1 MHPRIPIAVPLLI
14 LALAQT
20 AAAQTRT
27 VGPELEVYFKR
38 EISDWRPEGAGKVET
53 RINRVGVLVRDHVA
67 EGLWIGL
74 HGGYLGLTQSGNP
87 ATRGMNLTGWHL
99 GTSVR
104 WRFLHAESMSVSLL
118 GQYTYNE
125 ADDAADG
132 QSTAY
137 DWHEYG
143 AGLETAVRLDRVRL
157 RLGVDYTAVDGDE
170 RTRGLIR
177 DTRSISEDEAIS
189 ARAALDLLVDA
200 TGRITFQVEA
210 GGRRGAG
217 IWFARQF

>member
-1 MHPRIPIAVPLLI
+1 MPRCLPITVALLI
-14 LALAQT
+14 LPLAQT
-20 AAAQTRT
+20 AAAQTG
-27 VGPELEVYFKR
+27 GPELEVYFKR

-53 RINRVGVLVRDHVA
+53 RINRVGVHIRDHVA
-67 EGLWIGL
+67 EGLWVGL
-74 HGGYLGLTQSGNP
+74 HGGYLGLTQSDNP
-87 ATRGMNLTGWHL
+87 ATRGMSLAGWHL

-104 WRFLHAESMSVSLL
+104 WRFLDAENLSLSLL

-125 ADDAADG
+125 ADDGVGG
-132 QSTAY
+132 QNAAY

-143 AGLETAVRLDRVRL
+143 GGLETAVRLDRVQL
-157 RLGVDYTAVDGDE
+157 RLGIDYLAVDGDE

-177 DTRSISEDEAIS
+177 DTRSISEDDPIS
-189 ARAALDLLVDA
+189 ARAALDLWVDA